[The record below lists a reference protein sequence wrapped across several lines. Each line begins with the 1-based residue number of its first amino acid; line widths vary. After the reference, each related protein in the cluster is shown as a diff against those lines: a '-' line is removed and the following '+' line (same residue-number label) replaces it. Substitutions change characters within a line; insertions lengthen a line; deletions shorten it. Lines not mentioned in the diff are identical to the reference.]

1 MAKKDI
7 IINNNKDSFFEDEAK
22 SINKEQNVISN
33 NKDNKYGE
41 YYQKNV
47 IYKYK
52 DGINTTVI
60 YNSKEPIYAERNM
73 R

>member
-7 IINNNKDSFFEDEAK
+7 IINNKDSFFEDEAK

-33 NKDNKYGE
+33 NKDNRYGE
-41 YYQKNV
+41 YYLKNV
-47 IYKYK
+47 IYKYN

>member
-1 MAKKDI
+1 MAKNVKD
-7 IINNNKDSFFEDEAK
+7 NKENFFEDEAK

-33 NKDNKYGE
+33 NKDNRYGE
-41 YYQKNV
+41 DYQKNV
-47 IYKYK
+47 IYKYN

-60 YNSKEPIYAERNM
+60 YNAKEPIYAERNM